1 VKAALVAVAVNIAFK
16 FALMGPLQQVGLAL
30 ATSIGAWINFLLV
43 VWFAR
48 RAGFAGIDDR
58 LRQSVPKLAA
68 AGVVLAVA
76 LYLAV
81 TPVMNLGIG
90 GLLWRDEVALAVL
103 IVIGALVYGGTLLAL
118 FGTRWLRRIHQK
130 DQ

>member
-1 VKAALVAVAVNIAFK
+1 VL
-16 FALMGPLQQVGLAL
+16 
-30 ATSIGAWINFLLV
+30 
-43 VWFAR
+43 
-48 RAGFAGIDDR
+48 
-58 LRQSVPKLAA
+58 KLAA